1 MDRRDRQAIGYG
13 KRLRRAAQA
22 LGRRANAGLA
32 QSKPASRQGLRTDHR
47 VRNRMA
53 LHRFDPALHPPNRK
67 AMKLRPIILN
77 QAHRFRAALSEMMPS
92 LRSANTPFH
101 SGLRGTQ
108 RLSIGVQ
115 KGPPIGRSEKNTYEL
130 QSLMRISY

>member
-53 LHRFDPALHPPNRK
+53 LHRFDPALHPPNRT

-77 QAHRFRAALSEMMPS
+77 QAHRFSAALSEMMTAS
-92 LRSANTPFH
+92 
-101 SGLRGTQ
+101 
-108 RLSIGVQ
+108 
-115 KGPPIGRSEKNTYEL
+115 RSEEHTSEL
-130 QSLMRISY
+130 QSLMRNSYAVFCFNNKTHLRNNTAAISI

>member
-92 LRSANTPFH
+92 LRSANTP
-101 SGLRGTQ
+101 
-108 RLSIGVQ
+108 
-115 KGPPIGRSEKNTYEL
+115 RSDEHTSEL
-130 QSLMRISY
+130 QSLLRISYAVFCLNKKK